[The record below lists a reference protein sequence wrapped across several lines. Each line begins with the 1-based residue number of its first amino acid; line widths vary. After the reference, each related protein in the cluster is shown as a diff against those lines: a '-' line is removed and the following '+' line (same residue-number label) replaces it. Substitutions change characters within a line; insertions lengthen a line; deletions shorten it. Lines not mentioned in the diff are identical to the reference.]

1 MNQVVLIGRLTRDPE
16 LRFIPNS
23 GTAVARFSLAVNREF
38 KREGQPD
45 ADFFNIVVWGKSAE
59 NCANYLKKGR
69 LVAVN
74 GNMRN
79 NNYEDKNGVK
89 HYNVEVVA
97 NRVEF
102 LEWGDS
108 NGRSQQNQQPQNQ
121 GYNNQ
126 PAQQQNYSKPQQQQ
140 QSQNQSQQSNYQDDF
155 NGFQAIDGDDD
166 IPF

>member
-1 MNQVVLIGRLTRDPE
+1 MNQVILIGRLTRDPE

-38 KREGQPD
+38 KKEGQPD

-102 LEWGDS
+102 LEWGDRD
-108 NGRSQQNQQPQNQ
+108 GRSQQNQQPQNQ
-121 GYNNQ
+121 GYN
-126 PAQQQNYSKPQQQQ
+126 QQQNYNKPPQQQP
-140 QSQNQSQQSNYQDDF
+140 QSQPQQKAESQNDF

>member
-1 MNQVVLIGRLTRDPE
+1 MNQVILIGRLTRDPE

-23 GTAVARFSLAVNREF
+23 GTAVARFSIAVNREF

-74 GNMRN
+74 GSMRN

-89 HYNVEVVA
+89 HYAIEINA
-97 NRVEF
+97 NRVQF
-102 LEWGDS
+102 LEWGDNNNN
-108 NGRSQQNQQPQNQ
+108 NGRPAQNNYQQQNQ

-126 PAQQQNYSKPQQQQ
+126 QNNNQQAQP
-140 QSQNQSQQSNYQDDF
+140 QQSNQSSQNDF

>member
-23 GTAVARFSLAVNREF
+23 GTAVARFSIAVGREF
-38 KREGQPD
+38 KREGQPE

-74 GNMRN
+74 GSLRN

-89 HYNVEVVA
+89 HYNIEINA
-97 NRVEF
+97 NRVQF
-102 LEWGDS
+102 LEWGDNNN
-108 NGRSQQNQQPQNQ
+108 NGNRPQQNANQ
-121 GYNNQ
+121 GYN
-126 PAQQQNYSKPQQQQ
+126 QQQSYNQQPQQQQ
-140 QSQNQSQQSNYQDDF
+140 QQQQSNNYQDDF
-155 NGFQAIDGDDD
+155 GGFQAIDGDDD

>member
-16 LRFIPNS
+16 LRFIPSS
-23 GTAVARFSLAVNREF
+23 GTPVTRFSIAVARQF
-38 KREGQPD
+38 KKEGQPD
-45 ADFFNIVVWGKSAE
+45 ADFFNIVVWGKPAESA
-59 NCANYLKKGR
+59 AQYLVKGR

-89 HYNVEVVA
+89 HYNIEIVA
-97 NRVEF
+97 SRVEF
-102 LEWGDS
+102 LEWATNTNS
-108 NGRSQQNQQPQNQ
+108 NRP
-121 GYNNQ
+121 
-126 PAQQQNYSKPQQQQ
+126 
-140 QSQNQSQQSNYQDDF
+140 QSQNNTQYQNNQNNPQKPQGYQQDY

>member
-16 LRFIPNS
+16 LRFIPSS
-23 GTAVARFSLAVNREF
+23 GTAVARFAIAVNREF

-69 LVAVN
+69 LVAIN
-74 GNMRN
+74 GRMQN

-89 HYNVEVVA
+89 HYTIEIHA
-97 NRVEF
+97 NRVQF
-102 LEWGDS
+102 LEWGD
-108 NGRSQQNQQPQNQ
+108 NNNNAKPQQGGYNQ
-121 GYNNQ
+121 GYNS
-126 PAQQQNYSKPQQQQ
+126 QQNSNQSKPQQQQ
-140 QSQNQSQQSNYQDDF
+140 QQYQSQQQNNNQQDDF
-155 NGFQAIDGDDD
+155 GGFQAIDGDDD

>member
-23 GTAVARFSLAVNREF
+23 GTAVARFGIAVNREYS
-38 KREGQPD
+38 KEKE
-45 ADFFNIVVWGKSAE
+45 ADFFNIVVWGKPAE

-69 LVAVN
+69 LVAIN
-74 GNMRN
+74 GGLRN

-89 HYNVEVVA
+89 HYNIEVVA

-102 LEWGDS
+102 LEWGDRNEQPNQNNS
-108 NGRSQQNQQPQNQ
+108 NQ
-121 GYNNQ
+121 
-126 PAQQQNYSKPQQQQ
+126 YSKPQQQQ
-140 QSQNQSQQSNYQDDF
+140 PSQQSQSNYQDDF
-155 NGFQAIDGDDD
+155 SGFQAIDGDDD

>member
-1 MNQVVLIGRLTRDPE
+1 MNQVLLIGRLTRDPE

-23 GTAVARFSLAVNREF
+23 GTAVARFSMAVNREF
-38 KREGQPD
+38 KKEGQPE

-59 NCANYLKKGR
+59 NCANYLRKGR
-69 LVAVN
+69 LVAIN
-74 GNMRN
+74 GRMQN

-102 LEWGDS
+102 LEFGDK
-108 NGRSQQNQQPQNQ
+108 NEGTKAAQQGNQQIARN
-121 GYNNQ
+121 
-126 PAQQQNYSKPQQQQ
+126 NYSGLD
-140 QSQNQSQQSNYQDDF
+140 NHNLD
-155 NGFQAIDGDDD
+155 GFQSVDITDSD